1 MRGVSRPM
9 NQVWNT
15 GMIRPVRPLIR
26 AAWRL
31 VLWSFVILAQMP
43 AAQAHMM
50 CMKIDQLNS
59 AAEDPVRRKIN
70 EHLAARYTTG
80 DTGIF
85 QLTEQYFIAQ
95 PAQSSCVDYPCR
107 YLLLQI
113 RDGNV
118 EEKLAF
124 AGTGWI
130 WLFASPQETYQPQ
143 FRSLYSAFVV
153 ESPERAFVRIGLPR
167 SSGPISVEAWPSD
180 AKIPRCN
187 KPDN

>member
-1 MRGVSRPM
+1 
-9 NQVWNT
+9 
-15 GMIRPVRPLIR
+15 MIRPVRPLIR
-26 AAWRL
+26 AVWRL
-31 VLWSFVILAQMP
+31 VLWSFVVLAQMP
-43 AAQAHMM
+43 AAQAHIL

-59 AAEDPVRRKIN
+59 VTEGPIRRKIE
-70 EHLAARYTTG
+70 EHLAARYAPV
-80 DTGIF
+80 DAGIF
-85 QLTEQYFIAQ
+85 ELTEQYFIARS
-95 PAQSSCVDYPCR
+95 ASSTCVDYSCR
-107 YLLLQI
+107 YLLLQF

-167 SSGPISVEAWPSD
+167 SSGPVSVEAWPSD
-180 AKIPRCN
+180 AKIPRCSKSAN
-187 KPDN
+187 